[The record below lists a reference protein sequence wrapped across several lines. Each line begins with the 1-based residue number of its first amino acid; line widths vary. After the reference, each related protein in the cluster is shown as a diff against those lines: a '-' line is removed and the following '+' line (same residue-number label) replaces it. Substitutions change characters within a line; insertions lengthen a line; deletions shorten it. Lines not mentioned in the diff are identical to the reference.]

1 MNKNDRTSYLG
12 FWLRRFICE
21 HMVSVLNLS
30 RNTQVSYRDTFR
42 LLLPFIAEK
51 CKKKVDNLLIL
62 DLSSDYVYD
71 FLNDLEKVRNCSIST
86 RNQRLAAI
94 HVFAKFV
101 GQHNP
106 EHVEWSHSIGII
118 PTKLASP
125 KLVTYL
131 EKEEMD
137 ALLDAPN
144 KNTQQGWRD
153 YVILTYMYNTGAR
166 ADETANLKIKDL
178 HLASRQVDTSIVY
191 IIGKGNKERHCPL
204 WQKTAE
210 ALKTL
215 IKGRDE
221 NENVF
226 LNRMNQPIT
235 RFGIYEMVTKYVKQV
250 AKNPAFHDILKK
262 RVTPHTIRH
271 TTGTHLLI
279 SGVDII
285 TIRNWLGHV
294 SVDTTNIYA
303 EISMDMKEQ
312 ALKVYQSPMTN
323 DKNHWK
329 YDDNLMSF
337 LESL

>member
-1 MNKNDRTSYLG
+1 M
-12 FWLRRFICE
+12 
-21 HMVSVLNLS
+21 
-30 RNTQVSYRDTFR
+30 
-42 LLLPFIAEK
+42 
-51 CKKKVDNLLIL
+51 
-62 DLSSDYVYD
+62 
-71 FLNDLEKVRNCSIST
+71 
-86 RNQRLAAI
+86 
-94 HVFAKFV
+94 AK
-101 GQHNP
+101 
-106 EHVEWSHSIGII
+106 
-118 PTKLASP
+118 T
-125 KLVTYL
+125 T
-131 EKEEMD
+131 
-137 ALLDAPN
+137 
-144 KNTQQGWRD
+144 
-153 YVILTYMYNTGAR
+153 
-166 ADETANLKIKDL
+166 
-178 HLASRQVDTSIVY
+178 
-191 IIGKGNKERHCPL
+191 
-204 WQKTAE
+204 E

-215 IKGRDE
+215 IKGRDG

-271 TTGTHLLI
+271 TTGTHLLM

-303 EISMDMKEQ
+303 EISMEMKEQ

>member
-1 MNKNDRTSYLG
+1 MSKNERTSFVG

-21 HMVSVLNLS
+21 YMVSDLS
-30 RNTQVSYRDTFR
+30 LSKNTQVSYRDTYR
-42 LLLPFIAEK
+42 ILLPYIAEK
-51 CKKKVDNLLIL
+51 CRKKVDNLLII
-62 DLSSDYVYD
+62 DLSSENIYD
-71 FLNDLEKVRNCSIST
+71 FLNDLEDVRKCSAST

-94 HVFAKFV
+94 HMFAKFV

-106 EHVEWSHSIGII
+106 ELVEWAHSISII
-118 PTKLASP
+118 PTKLSSP

-131 EKEEMD
+131 EKDEMD
-137 ALLDAPN
+137 ALLDAPD
-144 KNTQQGWRD
+144 KNTKQGWRD
-153 YVILTYMYNTGAR
+153 YVILTFMYNTGAR
-166 ADETANLKIKDL
+166 ADETANIRIKDL
-178 HLASRQVDTSIVY
+178 HLASRPADTSIVY
-191 IIGKGNKERHCPL
+191 ITGKGNKERHCPL
-204 WQKTAE
+204 WQKTAI

-215 IKGRDE
+215 IEGRND

-226 LNRMNQPIT
+226 LNRRNQPMT

-250 AKNPAFHDILKK
+250 GNNPAFHDILKK

-271 TTGTHLLI
+271 TTGTHLLM

-303 EISMDMKEQ
+303 EISMEMKEQ
-312 ALKVYQSPMTN
+312 ALKAYQPPLIN
-323 DKNHWK
+323 DKKHWK
-329 YDDNLMSF
+329 YDDNLLSF